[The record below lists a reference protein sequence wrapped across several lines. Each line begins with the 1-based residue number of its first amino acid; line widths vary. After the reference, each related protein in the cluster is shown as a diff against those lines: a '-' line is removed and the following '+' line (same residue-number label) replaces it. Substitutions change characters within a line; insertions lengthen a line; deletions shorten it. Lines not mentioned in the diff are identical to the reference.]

1 MSVTQNT
8 ALAIADPATAPAQAA
23 NPYKGRFFSN
33 QTYHFE
39 TLRAIGY
46 TVSGG
51 ADIGEVLETVKQI
64 EEGDAQ
70 SWFCRVGSH
79 LRSRA
84 CPGRAY

>member
-8 ALAIADPATAPAQAA
+8 ALAIADPTTAPAQAA